1 MSDQRAPADSSTVG
15 PRSARYD
22 RFADWY
28 VPWVGDSPGLTCDP
42 ASAMVA
48 TDLRGERWLDVACG
62 AGRTARELARRGASV
77 LAVDL
82 SAELVAIAREADTPG
97 IDYVVAD
104 VTEPGAW
111 WDGERFDGAC
121 CEMALMDI
129 DDLDGTLAAVA
140 EVLRPGGSFVLSI
153 VNPCFAGSDRG
164 LPSWPP
170 DGGYTAEGFWRSDQH
185 DPEGV
190 RIRVGSNH
198 RTLATYLNALLTA
211 GFDLTRAYE
220 PPSPLPMWLVLA
232 LRRR

>member
-1 MSDQRAPADSSTVG
+1 VAG

-48 TDLRGERWLDVACG
+48 ADLRGERWLDMACG

-82 SAELVAIAREADTPG
+82 STELVAIARHGDTAG
-97 IDYVVAD
+97 IEYVVAD
-104 VTEPGAW
+104 VTQPGAW
-111 WDGERFDGAC
+111 WDGERFDGVC

-153 VNPCFAGSDRG
+153 VNPCFAGSGQG
-164 LPSWPP
+164 LSSWPP
-170 DGGYTAEGFWRSDQH
+170 DGGYTAEGFWTSDEH
-185 DPEGV
+185 DPAGV

-198 RTLATYLNALLTA
+198 RMLSTYLNALIDA
-211 GFDLTRAYE
+211 GFDVARAFE
-220 PPSPLPMWLVLA
+220 PSDAVPTMLVLGCV
-232 LRRR
+232 RR